1 MIAAKKSSNQRLV
14 TVSRVLVRVEKK
26 GPWTELGT
34 TKRCL
39 SVFSNWGLDD
49 LDSRN
54 QDFGFKVRFNDTR
67 NLESRNGLI

>member
-1 MIAAKKSSNQRLV
+1 MILYSEKASFLVIAAKKSSNQRLV
-14 TVSRVLVRVEKK
+14 TVSRVHGRVEKK
-26 GPWTELGT
+26 GPWTKLGT

-54 QDFGFKVRFNDTR
+54 QDFGVQ
-67 NLESRNGLI
+67 GQV